1 MKAITSILFCLI
13 FLQIQAQTTQNIK
26 GTVLDKDTRQPLIGA
41 TVEVTDLEVTK
52 GTVTDIDGKFVI
64 ENVPTGR
71 HDIQASYLG
80 YDPTVIEGVV
90 LNSAKELFLDIN
102 LIESAVMIEGDITV
116 IAKKR
121 GNEPLNAAALVS
133 TRSFSVEET
142 QRYAA
147 SANDPGRM
155 AMSFPGVQPSR
166 DSRSDIVVRGNSTV
180 GLLWRLE
187 GIDIPNPN
195 HFARRGTS
203 GGGITIFSTSLL
215 GNSDFSTGAFPAEYG
230 NAFSGVMDIKF
241 RNGNKEQR
249 EYTFRAGL
257 LGLDFSTEG
266 PIKKGRSSYLIN
278 YRYSTLGILNQL
290 GIFLV
295 GPRTDNTFQDFSF
308 VLNSSSKNNKHLFK
322 LWGIGG
328 LSRETFNTNGNP
340 EDWETFS
347 DREQYNFTTDMGAVG
362 LAHTWLIDDKSFL
375 KTTIAGMGQKI
386 DVQDDTVTLA
396 NIPTQINKE
405 VFTNG
410 RYSLATHYSRKISP
424 QVTMKAGAFVSNLM
438 YDLEWDSTSYVT
450 NINRQIIDVQDNTFL
465 LQPWV
470 QMRYRPNTKLS
481 FNAGLHFMYL
491 ALNNTSSI
499 EPRLS
504 MRYELAD
511 NQSISLAYGIHGKT
525 VPIGTYYTMVEEN
538 GVMTQ
543 PNLNLDLIK
552 AHHAILAHDI
562 VFNQS
567 WKLHTELYYQRLF
580 DVPVSPN
587 INENYWLL
595 NDVQGYASRALVSG
609 GTGRNMGIDLSIE
622 KFFKSGTFFI
632 LSGSLFDS
640 KYSPLDQSRE
650 FNTNYNSGTAATFI
664 GGREWKIKEKGTL
677 QLGLKMLYNGG
688 QPITP
693 LLTSG
698 DVGNPRNAPLDEANP
713 FSEKVKPY
721 FRPDLRIAY
730 RKDGEKSSWQI
741 ALDVQNVANIK
752 NVDGLARRYDPDLKT
767 WVDRIQSPL
776 TPILSYQIDF

>member
-1 MKAITSILFCLI
+1 MRTITSIFFCLI
-13 FLQIQAQTTQNIK
+13 FLQLQAQTTQNIK
-26 GTVLDKDTRQPLIGA
+26 GTVLDKDTRQPLLGA
-41 TVEVTDLEVTK
+41 TVEVMDLEVTK
-52 GTVTDIDGKFVI
+52 GTTTDIDGKFVI

-80 YDPTVIEGVV
+80 YDPTVIEGVA

-102 LIESAVMIEGDITV
+102 LIESAVMLEGDIVVT
-116 IAKKR
+116 AKKR

-147 SANDPGRM
+147 SGNDPGRM

-203 GGGITIFSTSLL
+203 GGGITVFSTSLL

-230 NAFSGVMDIKF
+230 NAFSGVMDVKF

-290 GIFLV
+290 GIYLV
-295 GPRTDNTFQDFSF
+295 GERTDNTFQDFSF

-328 LSRETFNTNGNP
+328 LSRETFNTNGEP
-340 EDWETFS
+340 EEWETFS
-347 DREQYNFTTDMGAVG
+347 DREQYNFTTDMGSVG

-375 KTTIAGMGQKI
+375 KTTIAGMGQRI

-410 RYSLATHYSRKISP
+410 RYSLATHYSRKINS

-438 YDLEWDSTSYVT
+438 YDLKWDSTSYVT
-450 NINRQIIDVQDNTFL
+450 NIDRQILDVQDNTLL

-470 QMRYRPNTKLS
+470 QLRYRPNARLS

-491 ALNNTSSI
+491 ALNKTSSI

-504 MRYELAD
+504 MRYEVAD

-525 VPIGTYYTMVEEN
+525 VPLGTYYTLVEEN
-538 GVMTQ
+538 GVVTQ

-567 WKLHTELYYQRLF
+567 WRLHTELYYQRLF
-580 DVPVSPN
+580 NVPVSPDM
-587 INENYWLL
+587 NENYWLL
-595 NDVQGYASRALVSG
+595 NDVQGYASRELVSE
-609 GTGRNMGIDLSIE
+609 GTGRNIGIDMSVE
-622 KFFKSGTFFI
+622 KFFQSGTFFI
-632 LSGSLFDS
+632 LSGSIFDS
-640 KYSPLDQSRE
+640 KYSPLDDSRE

-664 GGREWKIKEKGTL
+664 GGKEWQVKEKGTL
-677 QLGLKMLYNGG
+677 QLGLKVLYNGG

-693 LLTSG
+693 LLSSG
-698 DVGNPRNAPLDEANP
+698 DASNPRNAPLDESNP
-713 FSEKVKPY
+713 FSEKVQPY

-730 RKDGEKSSWQI
+730 RKDGEKTSWQL

-752 NVDGLARRYDPDLKT
+752 NVDGLARRYDPDLNA
-767 WVDRIQSPL
+767 WVDRIQSLL